1 MEDKT
6 GTMKKYQIIYADPPW
21 QFDYYSRDWREL
33 PTTLKGRGFQESVHQ
48 TQL

>member
-21 QFDYYSRDWREL
+21 QFDYYSRDWHKKALQSRQFIS
-33 PTTLKGRGFQESVHQ
+33 TMMICH
-48 TQL
+48 